1 MDTALKGRIRI
12 LGVDDEEVIVDLYR
26 QILRFN
32 GHSNAYMQAI
42 PYAFETNT
50 CRQGDQAVEHVRT
63 SLLEDDPY
71 ALIFLDINMPPGP
84 DGIWTAQMIREMDP
98 EANIVLV
105 TGYSGIDLKD
115 ISRKI
120 MPPDKLIYLQKPF
133 HPQEILQLA
142 AALGGKWLA
151 ELQYRRI
158 QDDLEAQVKRRTAA
172 LTQSNLQLQEEVKTR
187 TRTEEALRASEAN
200 FRNIISSNADAIVI
214 LSPACKVLY
223 VNPAGLSLFGKA
235 EADFK
240 MPFCLPPKVGG
251 EPVEM
256 EVAHDGAVRIAEVRF
271 VETKW
276 EGNTAFLASLR
287 DVTQRKQMERELENN
302 LLQLQTT
309 IRGTIQAM
317 ASAVEKRD
325 PYTAGHQQRVADL
338 SKAIAEALNL
348 PEEQIQGLYLAALIH
363 DVGKISIPAEI
374 LTKPGGLTELEMMLI
389 QTHSQ
394 SGYEIL
400 KEIPFPWPIAEIVLQ
415 HHEKIDGSG
424 YPKGLA
430 GHQILMEAKILSV
443 ADVVEAMASHRPYRP
458 AVGITA
464 ALEEIEKKKGI
475 HFDEEAVDACLS
487 LFARNAFQLQA

>member
-1 MDTALKGRIRI
+1 MGTTSRERIRV
-12 LGVDDEEVIVDLYR
+12 LGVDDEEVILELYR
-26 QILRFN
+26 EILRFDS
-32 GHSNAYMQAI
+32 HSNAYQSI
-42 PYAFETNT
+42 PYYFETSI
-50 CRQGDQAVEHVRT
+50 CQQGDEAVEHVRA
-63 SLLEDDPY
+63 SLLEHDPY
-71 ALIFLDINMPPGP
+71 ALILLDINMPPGP
-84 DGIWTAQMIREMDP
+84 DGISTAQIIRGMDP
-98 EANIVLV
+98 DVNIVLA
-105 TGYSGIDLKD
+105 TGYSGCDLRD

-120 MPPDKLIYLQKPF
+120 MPPDKLLYIQKPF

-158 QDDLEAQVKRRTAA
+158 QENLEVQVKQRTSA
-172 LTQSNLQLQEEVKTR
+172 LTQSNLQLKKEVEHR
-187 TRTEEALRASEAN
+187 TRTEAALRASEAN

-214 LSPACKVLY
+214 LSSAGEALY
-223 VNPAGLSLFGKA
+223 VNPAGRSFFGGR

-240 MPFCLPPKVGG
+240 TPFEIPLKTGG

-256 EVAHDGAVRIAEVRF
+256 EIADRGTLRVAEVRF

-276 EGNTAFLASLR
+276 EGKTAFLASLR
-287 DVTQRKQMERELENN
+287 DVTQRKQMERELEKN
-302 LLQLQTT
+302 LQQLQTT

-338 SKAIAEALNL
+338 SKAIAEALDL
-348 PEEQIQGLYLAALIH
+348 PDEKIQGLYLAALIH
-363 DVGKISIPAEI
+363 DVGKISVPAEI
-374 LTKPGGLTELEMMLI
+374 LSKPGNLTEIELMFI
-389 QTHSQ
+389 QTHAR

-400 KEIPFPWPIAEIVLQ
+400 REIPFPWPIAEIVLQ

-424 YPKGLA
+424 YPNGLS
-430 GHQILMEAKILSV
+430 GNQILTEAKILSV

-458 AVGITA
+458 SLGITA

-475 HFDEEAVDACLS
+475 HFDEKAVDACLL
-487 LFARNAFQLQA
+487 LFTRKDFAFQL